1 MLTKRFLWQAVI
13 GATLL
18 AGIPATTGW
27 ADEPEDAQ
35 VAEQAEAVQN
45 PQAGKYRIGLG
56 CTAVPEALRV
66 QLQLPEGYGLLVSE
80 VLEDS
85 PAARAGFEKH
95 DIILEGNGAKL
106 SEIADLIGA
115 VDQAGDKEMTLK
127 VIRRGDERE
136 IHVTP
141 EPRTQE
147 EDVITRLPNRSR
159 PFNFEMLPEEVRQ
172 WMEKSEGSRG
182 PVFNWRQFGPGIV
195 IEDFDNDGRIHG
207 WAGRDLPDNFSLRIE
222 KNDQGP
228 AHIHVQRGDE
238 RWEVTE
244 DNLDALPEDLR
255 PVVEGMLSGSRG
267 HLPRFF
273 FRDRGDDRRQPRFSP
288 GPTPPG
294 DSRVEQQMNEM
305 SLRIK
310 ELQEAI
316 ESLRSQK

>member
-1 MLTKRFLWQAVI
+1 
-13 GATLL
+13 
-18 AGIPATTGW
+18 
-27 ADEPEDAQ
+27 
-35 VAEQAEAVQN
+35 
-45 PQAGKYRIGLG
+45 
-56 CTAVPEALRV
+56 
-66 QLQLPEGYGLLVSE
+66 
-80 VLEDS
+80 
-85 PAARAGFEKH
+85 
-95 DIILEGNGAKL
+95 
-106 SEIADLIGA
+106 
-115 VDQAGDKEMTLK
+115 
-127 VIRRGDERE
+127 
-136 IHVTP
+136 
-141 EPRTQE
+141 
-147 EDVITRLPNRSR
+147 
-159 PFNFEMLPEEVRQ
+159 MLPEEVRQ